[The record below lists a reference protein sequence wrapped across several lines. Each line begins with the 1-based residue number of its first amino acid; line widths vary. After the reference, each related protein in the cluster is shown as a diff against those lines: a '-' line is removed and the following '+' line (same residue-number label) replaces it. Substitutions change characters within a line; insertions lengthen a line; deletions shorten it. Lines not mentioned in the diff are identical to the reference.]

1 MFDRSKR
8 QTSDEDE
15 TFATFEDRETV
26 KAPETRTRS
35 REAAV
40 IGPSIQ
46 INGDLSGEEDLII
59 QGKVTGTIQ
68 LKEKSLTIGTQGQ
81 IDANVLA
88 KSVIVEGEVK
98 GDLYGS
104 EKVAI
109 HKTGNVHGNIVSP
122 KVSLEEGCRFKGSI
136 DMDQDMI
143 NKSFAKS
150 GAASSVTKPEQPST
164 NAKAAEIAKQPKS
177 DKPASDSGKVKTG
190 SAG

>member
-8 QTSDEDE
+8 ETSEE
-15 TFATFEDRETV
+15 SATFASLQDRETERT
-26 KAPETRTRS
+26 PESRS
-35 REAAV
+35 RTGEAAV

-68 LKEKSLTIGTQGQ
+68 LKEKSLTVGTQGQ
-81 IDANVLA
+81 VDANVLS

-104 EKVAI
+104 ERVAI
-109 HKTGNVHGNIVSP
+109 RKTGNVHGNIVSP

-136 DMDQDMI
+136 DMDQEVI
-143 NKSFAKS
+143 NKSFGKS
-150 GAASSVTKPEQPST
+150 SSASSVTKTELPST
-164 NAKAAEIAKQPKS
+164 NAKTEEIAKQPKN
-177 DKPASDSGKVKTG
+177 DKPASGSGKVKSG

>member
-1 MFDRSKR
+1 MFERSKR
-8 QTSDEDE
+8 ETSEE
-15 TFATFEDRETV
+15 GGTFPTFETREAAKT
-26 KAPETRTRS
+26 PESRPRA

-68 LKEKSLTIGTQGQ
+68 LKEKSLTVGTQGQ
-81 IDANVLA
+81 VDANVLA
-88 KSVIVEGEVK
+88 HSVIVEGEVK

-104 EKVAI
+104 ERVAI
-109 HKTGNVHGNIVSP
+109 RKTGIVHGNIVSP

-136 DMDQDMI
+136 DMDQEVI
-143 NKSFAKS
+143 NKAFGKS
-150 GAASSVTKPEQPST
+150 SAASSITKPELSST
-164 NAKAAEIAKQPKS
+164 KAKAAEITKQPKS
-177 DKPASDSGKVKTG
+177 EKPATDSGEVKRG

>member
-8 QTSDEDE
+8 ETSKEGD
-15 TFATFEDRETV
+15 TYATFEDRQAAKT
-26 KAPETRTRS
+26 PEPRS
-35 REAAV
+35 QVREAAV

-46 INGDLSGEEDLII
+46 INGDLSGEENLII

-68 LKEKSLTIGTQGQ
+68 LKEKRLTVGTQGKV
-81 IDANVLA
+81 DANVLA

-104 EKVAI
+104 ERVAI
-109 HKTGNVHGNIVSP
+109 RNTGNVHGNIVSP

-136 DMDQDMI
+136 DMDQEMI
-143 NKSFAKS
+143 DKSFGKS
-150 GAASSVTKPEQPST
+150 SAASSMTKPEPPSS
-164 NAKAAEIAKQPKS
+164 NSKAAEIAKQPKI
-177 DKPASDSGKVKTG
+177 DKPASGSGKVKTG